1 MNQPKTQEATKDVST
16 KDKLIKHYE
25 KDALIYDFN
34 RRFFLFG
41 RNDMITQIG
50 ASLNPTSIL
59 EIGCG
64 TGVNL
69 VKLGQLFPQAELTGI
84 DLSQDMLNVAK
95 TNLSATKNVT
105 LVNEMFDQ
113 NTVLP
118 KFDLILCSYITSTV
132 PDLAALLKLI
142 SAHLTRQGHF
152 ACVDF
157 HSSNV
162 GAFKRWI
169 SHSIP
174 IRTQFPEALLT
185 PLFTPKL
192 LQAKRAYC
200 GIWRYF
206 TYIGQKLEQHEQ
218 QQ

>member
-1 MNQPKTQEATKDVST
+1 MNELTT

-25 KDALIYDFN
+25 KDAVVYDFN

-41 RNDMITQIG
+41 RNDMIAQIG
-50 ASLNPTSIL
+50 ERLNPATIL

-69 VKLGQLFPQAELTGI
+69 AKLSQLFPQAQLTGI
-84 DLSQDMLNVAK
+84 DLSEDMLNVAK
-95 TNLSATKNVT
+95 SNLAASDNVT
-105 LVNEMFDQ
+105 LINEMFDQ

-132 PDLAALLKLI
+132 PDLDPFLQLI
-142 SAHLTRQGHF
+142 ATHLNDQGHF

-174 IRTQFPEALLT
+174 IRTHFPEQLLT

-192 LQAKRAYC
+192 LKARKAYL
-200 GIWRYF
+200 GVWRYF
-206 TYIGQKLEQHEQ
+206 NYIGEKVGEKVGEEAGAK
-218 QQ
+218 

>member
-1 MNQPKTQEATKDVST
+1 MNELTTKDVTT
-16 KDKLIKHYE
+16 KEKLIKHYE

-41 RNDMITQIG
+41 RHAMIKQIG
-50 ASLNPTSIL
+50 NSLNPASIL

-69 VKLGQLFPQAELTGI
+69 AKLHQLFPQAQLTGI

-95 TNLSATKNVT
+95 SKLAGVDNITW
-105 LVNEMFDQ
+105 VNEMFDE

-132 PDLAALLKLI
+132 PDLEAMLQQI
-142 SAHLTRQGHF
+142 NAHLTDNGHF

-162 GAFKRWI
+162 EAFKNWI

-174 IRTQFPEALLT
+174 IRTHFPTDALT
-185 PLFTPKL
+185 PLFDPKL
-192 LQAKRAYC
+192 LKVKKAYF
-200 GIWRYF
+200 GIWNYF
-206 TYIGQKLEQHEQ
+206 NYIGQKK
-218 QQ
+218 